1 MKLLRSV
8 TTMLFGCLA
17 MILLIATH
25 AEAQSSRNAEPTK
38 SEFQKTKPGQM
49 PEFSSQAEKDAWVK
63 EKMEPKKTNY
73 VNYQIPA
80 DQPQK
85 INTGN
90 PAQDEADYL
99 QRKEAYKA
107 EKAKAEQLE
116 MRKAKSEAIQR
127 ENRIKNFDVNSVLIS
142 DAAKV
147 GDFNPQVTYITLDD
161 FNKMGDESRSLVIDQ
176 INSVVIVANSNL
188 IPKIPVTQREFD
200 NFSSDRQQEML
211 KSGRYIVR

>member
-1 MKLLRSV
+1 
-8 TTMLFGCLA
+8 MLFGCLA

-25 AEAQSSRNAEPTK
+25 ADAQSSRNAEPTK

-99 QRKEAYKA
+99 KRKEAYKA
-107 EKAKAEQLE
+107 EQAKAEQLE
-116 MRKAKSEAIQR
+116 MRKAKVEAIER
-127 ENRIKNFDVNSVLIS
+127 ENRIKNFDVNSVLVTEAS
-142 DAAKV
+142 RA
-147 GDFNPQVTYITLDD
+147 GEYNPHVTYITLDE
-161 FNKMGDESRSLVIDQ
+161 FNKMGDESRALVVDQ

-188 IPKIPVTQREFD
+188 IPKIPVSQREFD

-211 KSGRYIVR
+211 KSGRYIIR

>member
-1 MKLLRSV
+1 MKLQRSV
-8 TTMLFGCLA
+8 TTMLLGCLA
-17 MILLIATH
+17 MILFIATN
-25 AEAQSSRNAEPTK
+25 AEAQSSRKAEPQK
-38 SEFQKTKPGQM
+38 SEIQKSKPGQT
-49 PEFSSQAEKDAWVK
+49 PEFSNQAEKDAWVK
-63 EKMEPKKTNY
+63 ENLEPKKTNY

-99 QRKEAYKA
+99 KRKEAYKA
-107 EKAKAEQLE
+107 EQAKAEQLE
-116 MRKAKSEAIQR
+116 MRKAKVEAMER

-147 GDFNPQVTYITLDD
+147 GAFNSQVTYITLDD
-161 FNKMGDESRSLVIDQ
+161 FNKMGDESRALVIDQ
-176 INSVVIVANSNL
+176 INSVVIVSNSNL

-200 NFSSDRQQEML
+200 NFPKSRQQEMQN
-211 KSGRYIVR
+211 SGRYIIR

>member
-1 MKLLRSV
+1 
-8 TTMLFGCLA
+8 MLFGCLA